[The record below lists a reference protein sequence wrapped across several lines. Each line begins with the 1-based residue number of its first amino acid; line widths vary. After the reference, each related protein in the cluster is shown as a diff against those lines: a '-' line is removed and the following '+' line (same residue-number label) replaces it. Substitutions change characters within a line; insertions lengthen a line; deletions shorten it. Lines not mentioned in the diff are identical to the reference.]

1 MTTVCPPSLAMA
13 ETVILQAWQ
22 NGQKIHL
29 AGQNDGSEAVCLS
42 LAGLNQISTL
52 NVEDGVAIVEA
63 GVPVHALREAAGTE
77 GLWCPALRHVPAGE
91 PIGAAVAGG
100 HGWRS
105 RGYGGIADFLLGSRF
120 VCPSVGVVRH
130 GGTAIKNATGYNL
143 TALLAGSRG
152 AFGII
157 LSVNL
162 RVVPVPRASECREY
176 CVGHVEAAEV
186 ATALAGAA
194 PPARSSRFDA
204 DSVLVRIRPDHP
216 DAEILVEVSGA
227 SSEGVAAR
235 LDRLDGIAARH
246 GARPSPGIDWSSS
259 SAGPRL
265 HRSVPPAQ
273 IPRQV
278 AELLASLGPGL
289 AELRFEATGGGI
301 EAWVLASR
309 GEARAQFSPSVAS
322 ARLRETFRKAF
333 DPHGLL

>member
-1 MTTVCPPSLAMA
+1 MTAVLPPSLVAA
-13 ETVILQAWQ
+13 ETVIIQAWQ
-22 NGQKIHL
+22 DGKQIRL
-29 AGQNDGSEAVCLS
+29 ADRDDGSGKVCLS
-42 LAGLNQISTL
+42 LAGLNRISTL

-63 GVPVHALREAAGTE
+63 GVPVQALREAAKAA
-77 GLWCPALRHVPAGE
+77 GLWCPALRHLPTGE

-143 TALLAGSRG
+143 TALQAGARG

-176 CVGHVEAAEV
+176 RVGRVKAAQV
-186 ATALAGAA
+186 AAALAGA
-194 PPARSSRFDA
+194 PPSALTSRFDA

-235 LDRLDGIAARH
+235 LDRLDGLATRH

-259 SAGPRL
+259 PPGLRL

-273 IPRQV
+273 IPRQ
-278 AELLASLGPGL
+278 AADLLASLGSDL

-301 EAWVLASR
+301 EAWVLPSQAGLR
-309 GEARAQFSPSVAS
+309 DQFSPSEAS
-322 ARLRETFRKAF
+322 ARLQATFRKAF